1 MFFSSTILYNT
12 TCIAHEQYTD
22 IYPQTYISTHMQA
35 ALVPLVH
42 HPGLPYVPAVPSIPV
57 RAIARRGSRAVFI
70 SRRGSR
76 VVFISYG
83 NHISLLSPYLRSALQ
98 HSTLLS
104 TSHNKHT
111 NSYTLSSS
119 SFFWSLYWPSSYTLS
134 SSSFFWSLYW
144 PSSYTLSSSSF
155 LQLSHHTATGPAGT
169 STTNVIYSLRCG
181 RRTST
186 SSAERYGVH
195 VSAGGDEI
203 EAVGAHVCGGG
214 DCAGV

>member
-134 SSSFFWSLYW
+134 SSSF
-144 PSSYTLSSSSF
+144 

>member
-134 SSSFFWSLYW
+134 SSSF
-144 PSSYTLSSSSF
+144 

-181 RRTST
+181 RRTSA